1 MTSDSKINPQFFQLV
16 MSLQIA
22 AMQYLGKIVSP
33 ITGKV
38 ERNLEQAKASIEL
51 LSMLA
56 DKTRNNLSPDEEKFL
71 SNMLFE
77 LRLNYLDELK
87 KPPEPAAS
95 AADSEQKPGAE
106 KG

>member
-1 MTSDSKINPQFFQLV
+1 MTSNSDINAHFFQLV

-33 ITGKV
+33 LTGKV
-38 ERNLEQAKASIEL
+38 ERNLEQAKGSIDM

-56 DKTRNNLSPDEEKFL
+56 EKTKSNLSPDEEKFL
-71 SNMLFE
+71 SNILFE

-87 KPPEPAAS
+87 KPAEPAAPVTD
-95 AADSEQKPGAE
+95 AEKTPDSE

>member
-1 MTSDSKINPQFFQLV
+1 

-33 ITGKV
+33 LTGKV
-38 ERNLEQAKASIEL
+38 ERNLEQAKGSIDM

-56 DKTRNNLSPDEEKFL
+56 EKTKNNLSSDEEKFL
-71 SNMLFE
+71 SNILFE

-87 KPPEPAAS
+87 KPAEPAAPVKD
-95 AADSEQKPGAE
+95 AEKTPDSE

>member
-1 MTSDSKINPQFFQLV
+1 MTSNSDINAHFFQLE

-33 ITGKV
+33 LTGKV
-38 ERNLEQAKASIEL
+38 ERNLEQAKGSIDM

-56 DKTRNNLSPDEEKFL
+56 EKTKNNLSSDEEKFL
-71 SNMLFE
+71 SNILFE

-87 KPPEPAAS
+87 KPAEPAAPVKD
-95 AADSEQKPGAE
+95 AEKTPDSE